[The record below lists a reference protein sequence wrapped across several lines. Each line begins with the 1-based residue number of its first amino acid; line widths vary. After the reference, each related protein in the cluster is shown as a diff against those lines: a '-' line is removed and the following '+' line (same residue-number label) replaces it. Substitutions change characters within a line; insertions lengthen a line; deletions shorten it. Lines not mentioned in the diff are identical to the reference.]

1 MMGHHKV
8 DERPQRREAVVNIP
22 IEDSFNVTK
31 FNKKA
36 KATWP
41 FRQVNSN
48 LVWGMQEMGRKSITK
63 PRVHNR
69 LTYLVNNSCKWG
81 CYPVRDEGTDFLNI
95 TLPEY
100 GRVKIELR

>member
-1 MMGHHKV
+1 
-8 DERPQRREAVVNIP
+8 
-22 IEDSFNVTK
+22 
-31 FNKKA
+31 
-36 KATWP
+36 
-41 FRQVNSN
+41 
-48 LVWGMQEMGRKSITK
+48 MGRKSITK